1 MTGEKTAPELV
12 KDLTS
17 ATEEEARAILQ
28 AEQERGEEQRVTV
41 VRAAEERLAVLA
53 VPGKPQESTPSG
65 VWAQLLDA
73 DGEPV
78 LVDGNAVAAELTP

>member
-1 MTGEKTAPELV
+1 MAESTAAELV
-12 KDLTS
+12 AELADADQEK
-17 ATEEEARAILQ
+17 ATAILQ
-28 AEQERGEEQRVTV
+28 EEQARDAPRVTV

-53 VPGKPQESTPSG
+53 IPGVPQETVPRE

-78 LVDGNAVAAELTP
+78 LVDGNPVRAELTP